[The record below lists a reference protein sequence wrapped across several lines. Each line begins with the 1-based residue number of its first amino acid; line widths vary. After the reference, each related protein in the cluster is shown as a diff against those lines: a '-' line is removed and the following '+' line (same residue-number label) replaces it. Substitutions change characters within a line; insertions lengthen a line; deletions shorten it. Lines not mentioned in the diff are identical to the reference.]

1 MKNVDLLNL
10 FKDGT
15 QARKIVYFIIAYGS
29 VMNYEMAAECILS
42 YTRRISDIREV
53 LLPHGYTVIA
63 ERVGNTNSYKYFIR
77 KVGL

>member
-1 MKNVDLLNL
+1 MKNAELLNL

-15 QARKIVYFIIAYGS
+15 QLRKIVYLIIVCGS
-29 VMNYEMAAECILS
+29 IMNYEMAAEGILS

-63 ERVGNTNSYKYFIR
+63 ERDGNTNSFKYFIR
-77 KVGL
+77 KVGV